1 MSFIPSRLRKSTA
14 VLVAAAGIVTLG
26 AAVAPAMASAA
37 TGSAQDLAA
46 QIVPADQLASF
57 DQIISH
63 ESGWNTGATNA
74 SSGAYGLGQALPG
87 NKMAS
92 AGADWQTNPAT
103 QIKWALGYM
112 DSTYGSPNQA
122 WSFWQ
127 AHNWY

>member
-1 MSFIPSRLRKSTA
+1 MSFIPARLRKPTA
-14 VLVAAAGIVTLG
+14 LLVAAAGIVTLG
-26 AAVAPAMASAA
+26 AAVAPATASAA
-37 TGSAQDLAA
+37 TGSAQSMAA
-46 QIVPADQLASF
+46 QIVPANQLASF

-63 ESGWNTGATNA
+63 ESGWNTSATNA

-87 NKMAS
+87 SKMAS

-103 QIKWALGYM
+103 QIKWALSYM
-112 DSTYGSPNQA
+112 DSRYGSPNQA